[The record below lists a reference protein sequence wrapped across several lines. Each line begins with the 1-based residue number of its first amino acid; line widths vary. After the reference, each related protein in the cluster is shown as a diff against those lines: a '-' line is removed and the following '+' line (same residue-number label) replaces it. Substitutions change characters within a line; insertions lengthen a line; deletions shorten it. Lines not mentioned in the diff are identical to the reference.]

1 MFAKPS
7 CFKNIR
13 VMNHTD
19 SQYII
24 VQNTDYIYC
33 RSALTNAILLNMS
46 FVQFYK
52 SIRYKISFF
61 LFVLLSVGLISC
73 GNKNNNPSLDSN
85 SDSTEISDQIAEV
98 KVAPLKYSDF
108 SKEIISNGKLKAL
121 YKSDLRFRSNSE
133 VVSDVFFK
141 NGMNVKKGQVI
152 AKLDNFTL
160 LNSLKQSQEQFE
172 RAKID
177 LQDILIG
184 QGYNAKDTVN
194 IPKEF
199 FNVARIKSGYNK
211 AIADLEM
218 SSYNLKV
225 SELRAPFD
233 GVIANLFSK
242 ANNLPPA
249 SEVFC
254 TVIDDRKLEVEFTI
268 LENELNTVKIGQTV
282 RIAPYAYPDLTI
294 KGELTQINPFVDQN
308 GMVKVIAVCDNPN
321 HNLAEGM
328 NVKIVVEEKI
338 PNQLV
343 IPKQALVLR
352 SEKPVVFT
360 LSSGLAKW
368 NYVETSMENTTSFIV
383 TKGLNAGDTLIYEG
397 NINLAHDARVVVVK

>member
-1 MFAKPS
+1 MQISTIMNPKRLTKPS
-7 CFKNIR
+7 SFKNIR
-13 VMNHTD
+13 VMNQV
-19 SQYII
+19 S
-24 VQNTDYIYC
+24 
-33 RSALTNAILLNMS
+33 LFLL
-46 FVQFYK
+46 
-52 SIRYKISFF
+52 
-61 LFVLLSVGLISC
+61 VLLSVGLISC
-73 GNKNNNPSLDSN
+73 GNKNKSTSVDSS
-85 SDSTEISDQIAEV
+85 SDSAEISDQIAEV

-121 YKSDLRFRSNSE
+121 YKSDLRFRSSSE
-133 VVSDVFFK
+133 VVSDILFK
-141 NGMNVKKGQVI
+141 NGMSIKKGQVI

-184 QGYNAKDTVN
+184 QGYNAKDTIN

-199 FNVARIKSGYNK
+199 INVARIKSGYNK

-268 LENELNTVKIGQTV
+268 LENELNTVKVGQTV
-282 RIAPYAYPDLTI
+282 RITPYAYADLTI
-294 KGELTQINPFVDQN
+294 IGELTQINPLVDQH
-308 GMVKVIAVCDNPN
+308 GMIRVIAVCDNPD
-321 HNLAEGM
+321 HKLAEGM
-328 NVKIVVEEKI
+328 NVKIVIEEKI

-383 TKGLNAGDTLIYEG
+383 TKGLNAGDTIIYEG
-397 NINLAHDARVVVVK
+397 NLNLAHDARVIVIK

>member
-1 MFAKPS
+1 MNPQKLTKPS
-7 CFKNIR
+7 YFKNIR
-13 VMNHTD
+13 VMN
-19 SQYII
+19 QI
-24 VQNTDYIYC
+24 
-33 RSALTNAILLNMS
+33 
-46 FVQFYK
+46 
-52 SIRYKISFF
+52 SIF
-61 LFVLLSVGLISC
+61 LFVLLSFGLISC
-73 GNKNNNPSLDSN
+73 SNKNKNTSVDSN
-85 SDSTEISDQIAEV
+85 SDSTEISNQIAEV

-108 SKEIISNGKLKAL
+108 SKEIISNGKIKAL
-121 YKSDLRFRSNSE
+121 YKSDLRFKNNSE
-133 VVSDVFFK
+133 VVSDIFLK
-141 NGMNVKKGQVI
+141 NGMSVKKGQVI

-172 RAKID
+172 RAKIE

-184 QGYNAKDTVN
+184 QGYNAKDTTN

-199 FNVARIKSGYNK
+199 INVARIKSGYNK

-233 GVIANLFSK
+233 GLIANLFSK

-249 SEVFC
+249 GEAFC
-254 TVIDDRKLEVEFTI
+254 TVIDDSRLEVEFTI
-268 LENELNTVKIGQTV
+268 LENELNTVKNGQTV
-282 RIAPYAYPDLTI
+282 RISPYAYADLTI
-294 KGELTQINPFVDQN
+294 NGKLTQINPFVDQN

-321 HNLAEGM
+321 HKLAEGM
-328 NVKIVVEEKI
+328 NVKIIIEEMI

-343 IPKQALVLR
+343 IPKKALVLR

-368 NYVETSMENTTSFIV
+368 NYVETSMENTTSFVIA
-383 TKGLNAGDTLIYEG
+383 KGLNVGDTIIYEG
-397 NINLAHDARVVVVK
+397 NLNLAHDARVMVVK